1 MAALAPLHAYLFS
14 QTKQNVEFLISQKQ
28 LSQNDGQ
35 DILNKLSAAFET
47 PGSDKSVPSPIL
59 SRARALWGFN
69 EAGQVR
75 FPLFTFRLRWVVMDV
90 IQDPN
95 DLSFRAGDVIDLV
108 EDKNPDWWTGR
119 CNGKEGVF
127 PSSYVEKLARV
138 TAPPHS
144 NPFPYQEKF
153 PVTSVVPA
161 PLPLYPP
168 PSQYQGPPNQYQAP
182 PNAYYQ
188 GSGQGNPYP
197 QYGAPPPP
205 SRPSTVIV
213 EQQQPPKKHKFGGS
227 LGNTVRPCFTCYF
240 PLLSVWIAGTFSRRW
255 CRIWSRCVP
264 FKIDDLFEKTHDIC
278 PTGSAIGGGIIDALF

>member
-1 MAALAPLHAYLFS
+1 MTASAPPYTHIFS

-47 PGSDKSVPSPIL
+47 PSSDKSAPSPIL

-69 EAGQVR
+69 EAR
-75 FPLFTFRLRWVVMDV
+75 
-90 IQDPN
+90 QDPN
-95 DLSFRAGDVIDLV
+95 DLSFRAGDIIDLI

-127 PSSYVEKLARV
+127 PSSYVEKLPRV
-138 TAPPHS
+138 TTPPRS

-153 PVTSVVPA
+153 PVTPVVPA
-161 PLPLYPP
+161 PLPPYPP

-182 PNAYYQ
+182 PNPYYQ

-227 LGNTVRPCFTCYF
+227 LGNT
-240 PLLSVWIAGTFSRRW
+240 LAHSAAGGVGFGA
-255 CRIWSRCVP
+255 
-264 FKIDDLFEKTHDIC
+264 
-278 PTGSAIGGGIIDALF
+278 GSAIGGGIIDALF

>member
-1 MAALAPLHAYLFS
+1 MTLSAPLSLYAHIFS
-14 QTKQNVEFLISQKQ
+14 QTKQNVELLISQKQ
-28 LSQNDGQ
+28 ISQNDGQ

-47 PGSDKSVPSPIL
+47 PSSNKLVPSPIL

-69 EAGQVR
+69 EAGQ
-75 FPLFTFRLRWVVMDV
+75 
-90 IQDPN
+90 DPN
-95 DLSFRAGDVIDLV
+95 NLSFRAGDIIDLI

-127 PSSYVEKLARV
+127 PSSHVEKLARV
-138 TAPPHS
+138 TTPPRS

-153 PVTSVVPA
+153 PQIPVTSIVPV
-161 PLPLYPP
+161 PLLQYPP

-182 PNAYYQ
+182 PNTYYQ
-188 GSGQGNPYP
+188 GSAQGDPYP

-227 LGNTVRPCFTCYF
+227 LGNTLAHSTVGGVGFG
-240 PLLSVWIAGTFSRRW
+240 AG
-255 CRIWSRCVP
+255 
-264 FKIDDLFEKTHDIC
+264 
-278 PTGSAIGGGIIDALF
+278 